1 MEFEDIVL
9 NVLDEGVHDK
19 NRFKAIFVLGPPGAG
34 KSYITKNYITDGSLK
49 LVDNDVATVHLLKKH
64 GLADASSNNFDF
76 TEYTPEQEQKL
87 KDLRKKAWDLTGG
100 GLTSTTTS
108 GSSKGLLQQ
117 YVQGGLGIIY
127 SGSGANAQDQKV
139 VYDYLVKN
147 GYDVMCVIVSAPLG
161 VCLQGNRNRDRKIK
175 DSEIIS
181 KHTALEQNLPFY
193 KSLFKNNYVEF
204 ENIGRGSRD
213 ETPQELQQL
222 VDKVKKFL
230 Q

>member
-108 GSSKGLLQQ
+108 GSSKCLLQQ

-181 KHTALEQNLPFY
+181 KHTELEQNLPFY

-204 ENIGRGSRD
+204 ENVGRGSRD

>member
-213 ETPQELQQL
+213 ETPHELQQL